1 MSSGK
6 RKESGVRLKRP
17 GGKKRRRANDDVDDG
32 DDDDDGRVVDHVN
45 DTDEALVPRL
55 SRNPSFTTSQPSQTE
70 REAGVIEEVRVMN
83 FMNLSKLDFR
93 YVIHA
98 TYMSVCYLAVSW
110 IVIGQVESFIIG
122 GAIDKILGANH
133 GFGAT
138 VSAYNV
144 GWGALPKL
152 LGVHGSTDPH
162 LVQAPAPPWNHY
174 ALTSC

>member
-98 TYMSVCYLAVSW
+98 TYMSVCYLAVS
-110 IVIGQVESFIIG
+110 
-122 GAIDKILGANH
+122 
-133 GFGAT
+133 
-138 VSAYNV
+138 
-144 GWGALPKL
+144 
-152 LGVHGSTDPH
+152 
-162 LVQAPAPPWNHY
+162 
-174 ALTSC
+174 